1 MQQIRRPPRLR
12 VYPTGGKP
20 YDRPAMRGPI
30 DHWHKHWELYT
41 HYRGERIGIYRR
53 LPVLHDAVIAYRL
66 GDGDYLKFGHFV
78 FAA

>member
-1 MQQIRRPPRLR
+1 MQQIRRPPRTNTPVRRALF
-12 VYPTGGKP
+12 G
-20 YDRPAMRGPI
+20 
-30 DHWHKHWELYT
+30 HWHKHWELYT